1 MSIRLQT
8 HVYDIHPRQPGEI
21 FLFFFVKSLLFSQI
35 LLMKKDLNPKVKG
48 MYNISFTKYAEI
60 ASTKKRKKYC

>member
-1 MSIRLQT
+1 
-8 HVYDIHPRQPGEI
+8 
-21 FLFFFVKSLLFSQI
+21 
-35 LLMKKDLNPKVKG
+35 MKKDLNPKVKG